1 MLLCGHF
8 LGVPPP
14 PPGRR
19 RGCYKCPHFVVR
31 SSFHLYPRATR
42 RLRRGRGEAL
52 APGGFPKEDE
62 GGERILVL
70 GTAPPTH
77 THTLRVGSAVESG
90 DTLSGYQAEACVSWR
105 PCRWVQSW
113 G

>member
-1 MLLCGHF
+1 MLLWGHF
-8 LGVPPP
+8 LGVPP

-19 RGCYKCPHFVVR
+19 RGCYKCPHSVVP
-31 SSFHLYPRATR
+31 SSCFHLYPRATG

-70 GTAPPTH
+70 GTPPPTH

-90 DTLSGYQAEACVSWR
+90 DTLSGYQAEACASWR